1 MSRPLRIEY
10 PDAWYHVM
18 NRGRR
23 AEEIFADKKDYQGF
37 VDLLQEAVDMWDIRI
52 AAYCLMPNHYHL
64 LVQTPQANLSRSMRH
79 INGVYTQRY
88 NRRHGCDGQLFRG
101 RYKSILVEADSYL
114 LQLMRYIH
122 KNPVKAGLAA
132 RPDGYA
138 WSSHKAYLSGD
149 KKWKWVY
156 TDFLLSMLTPDRTA
170 RSRAYRRFMAE
181 TDDEVGIIL
190 EGKKWP
196 SFLGSADFM
205 EWVRRK
211 FYGENSDEGEIPQ
224 TKDLAPDVSR
234 IVSLVAEF
242 YNVDE
247 DAIYA
252 SRRGFFNEPR
262 DVAIYLTRKLRR
274 DKLTQIGRDF
284 SINRYSSVSSIIGR
298 MAERITADAGLEK
311 RVAKITARINKVDK
325 SQGQTCPPLF
335 LTRRSRACSGVI
347 SLKLLLVYSLTEF

>member
-1 MSRPLRIEY
+1 
-10 PDAWYHVM
+10 
-18 NRGRR
+18 
-23 AEEIFADKKDYQGF
+23 
-37 VDLLQEAVDMWDIRI
+37 
-52 AAYCLMPNHYHL
+52 
-64 LVQTPQANLSRSMRH
+64 
-79 INGVYTQRY
+79 
-88 NRRHGCDGQLFRG
+88 
-101 RYKSILVEADSYL
+101 
-114 LQLMRYIH
+114 
-122 KNPVKAGLAA
+122 
-132 RPDGYA
+132 
-138 WSSHKAYLSGD
+138 
-149 KKWKWVY
+149 
-156 TDFLLSMLTPDRTA
+156 
-170 RSRAYRRFMAE
+170 
-181 TDDEVGIIL
+181 
-190 EGKKWP
+190 
-196 SFLGSADFM
+196 M

-224 TKDLAPDVSR
+224 TKDLSPDVSR

-325 SQGQTCPPLF
+325 SQGQT
-335 LTRRSRACSGVI
+335 
-347 SLKLLLVYSLTEF
+347 